1 MCIDYARFVD
11 VIRLRIHTV
20 RSALKASAE
29 HTKLV
34 QEFVCVTP
42 ACGGARYSTLDAA
55 RIINPETGAFHCETC
70 GGALSLD
77 VGEGEA
83 GDDKAAKRKREEA
96 RQLLQRFDAA
106 VKPLEAA
113 LARAQASGAEPPDYG
128 SLQDWVASRAAAAR
142 DEAKR
147 KKPGYN
153 GGGRADRRN
162 GTFDF
167 LEDTE
172 FEVRLEGA
180 AGGAAG
186 GAPAGGAPGA
196 GAPGGAGGA
205 AGAAAARGRKVVP
218 PWMVRQGLAARAAAE
233 EAPAAKAAADAYA
246 AEYVRQYQAYLA
258 AQNAAKAAGDAAG
271 ALGPDAAAA
280 APAAPAPAPA
290 PVATDMEA
298 EGDEWED
305 V

>member
-1 MCIDYARFVD
+1 VCIDYARFVD

-42 ACGGARYSTLDAA
+42 ACAGARYSTLDAA

-83 GDDKAAKRKREEA
+83 GDDAAAKRK
-96 RQLLQRFDAA
+96 
-106 VKPLEAA
+106 
-113 LARAQASGAEPPDYG
+113 
-128 SLQDWVASRAAAAR
+128 R

-147 KKPGYN
+147 KKPGYA

-180 AGGAAG
+180 AGGTAPG
-186 GAPAGGAPGA
+186 GAPGAPGA
-196 GAPGGAGGA
+196 GAAGGGA
-205 AGAAAARGRKVVP
+205 AGGAAAARGRKVVP

-258 AQNAAKAAGDAAG
+258 AQTAAKAAGEAPAG
-271 ALGPDAAAA
+271 DAAAA
-280 APAAPAPAPA
+280 MTAPAPAPA
-290 PVATDMEA
+290 PAPAATDMDA
-298 EGDEWED
+298 DGDEWED

>member
-1 MCIDYARFVD
+1 VCIDYARFVD

-29 HTKLV
+29 HIKLV

-42 ACGGARYSTLDAA
+42 ACAGARYSTLDAA

-83 GDDKAAKRKREEA
+83 GDDAAAKRKRDEA

-113 LARAQASGAEPPDYG
+113 LQRAQASGAEPPDYG

-147 KKPGYN
+147 KKPGYA

-180 AGGAAG
+180 AGGTAPG
-186 GAPAGGAPGA
+186 GAPGAPGA
-196 GAPGGAGGA
+196 GAAGGGA
-205 AGAAAARGRKVVP
+205 AGGAAAARGRKVVP

-258 AQNAAKAAGDAAG
+258 AQNAAKAAGEAPAG
-271 ALGPDAAAA
+271 DAAAA
-280 APAAPAPAPA
+280 MTAPAPAPA
-290 PVATDMEA
+290 PAPAATDMDA
-298 EGDEWED
+298 DGDEWED